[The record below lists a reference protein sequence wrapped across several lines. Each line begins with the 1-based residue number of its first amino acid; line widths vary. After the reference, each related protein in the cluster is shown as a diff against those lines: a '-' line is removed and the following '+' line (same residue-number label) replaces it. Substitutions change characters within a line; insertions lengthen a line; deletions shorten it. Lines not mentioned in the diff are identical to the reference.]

1 MKIYFELF
9 WIFFK
14 IGAFTL
20 GGGYAM
26 VPLIQNEI
34 VDKKKWIEKNEF
46 IDLLALAQSAPGV
59 LAINMAVFVGY
70 KIKKYAGVFAT
81 ELGATLPAY
90 LVIVLIEALFEKLQD
105 NP

>member
-34 VDKKKWIEKNEF
+34 VDKKKWIEKMN
-46 IDLLALAQSAPGV
+46 LLIYWL
-59 LAINMAVFVGY
+59 
-70 KIKKYAGVFAT
+70 
-81 ELGATLPAY
+81 
-90 LVIVLIEALFEKLQD
+90 
-105 NP
+105 